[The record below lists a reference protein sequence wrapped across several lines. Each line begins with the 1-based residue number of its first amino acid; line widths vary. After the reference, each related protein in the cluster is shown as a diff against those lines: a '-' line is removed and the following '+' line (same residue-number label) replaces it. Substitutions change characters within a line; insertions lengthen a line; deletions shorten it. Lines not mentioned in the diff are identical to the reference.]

1 MVTNGNKEP
10 NGNGSKKRELTAQK
24 LIKALHESNGL
35 MTFAA
40 KRAGV
45 SYATVK
51 RYVAEFPSVAQA
63 VVDAK
68 EGMLDFAEGKLYGKI
83 KDGDNVAILF
93 YLKTQGKARGYI
105 ERQEFANPAGESF
118 KVEHDAKGKLLSAI
132 NRLATRAGEAKDTQE
147 PDG

>member
-1 MVTNGNKEP
+1 
-10 NGNGSKKRELTAQK
+10 
-24 LIKALHESNGL
+24 

-45 SYATVK
+45 GYATVK

-68 EGMLDFAEGKLYGKI
+68 EGMLDFAEGKLMEKI
-83 KDGDNVAILF
+83 KAGDNTAIIF

-105 ERQEFANPAGESF
+105 ERQEFANPVGESF
-118 KVEHDAKGKLLSAI
+118 RVEHDAKSKLISAI
-132 NRLATRAGEAKDTQE
+132 NRLATRAGEAKDTQK